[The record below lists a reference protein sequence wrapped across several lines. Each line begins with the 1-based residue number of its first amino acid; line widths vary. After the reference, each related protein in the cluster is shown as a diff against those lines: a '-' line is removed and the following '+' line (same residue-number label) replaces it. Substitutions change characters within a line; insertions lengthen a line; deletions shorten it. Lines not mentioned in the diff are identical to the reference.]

1 MPTVTTRPIVDD
13 TLLDATLHV
22 AFDLGNTE
30 WTLACTPA
38 LTVPPRLRTMPARDL
53 PRLVAEFEA
62 ARRHFGLP
70 AEAPI
75 RTCYEAGRDG
85 FWLHRALTSRGILNI
100 IVDSASIAVNRR
112 ARQAKTDRLD
122 ATALLRLLLR
132 YHAGETRVWC
142 IVRVPTVDEE
152 DRRHPHRELVRL
164 TREHTRSVNRIKGLL
179 AGYGVRLTTLR
190 GFPTQL
196 PQLRQWDGTP
206 LPPGVCARLLT
217 TWARLV
223 LVHTQ
228 RKTLVRARQAL
239 LSSSEDPAVEMVR
252 QLLRLK
258 GIGEVSAWLFAM
270 EFFSWRRFKNRR
282 EVGAL
287 AGLAP
292 IPRRSGDAKRDAG
305 ISKAGNATL
314 RALAVELAWCW
325 LRWQPASALSKW
337 YRRRYATGG
346 GRLRRIGIVALARRL
361 LIALWRYVAQD
372 QVPTGATLKA

>member
-1 MPTVTTRPIVDD
+1 MPTETTRPIADD
-13 TLLDATLHV
+13 PLPDATLHL

-30 WTLACTPA
+30 WTFACTTA
-38 LTVPPRLRTMPARDL
+38 AAVAPRVRTMPARDL

-70 AEAPI
+70 PAAPI
-75 RTCYEAGRDG
+75 RTCDEAGRDG
-85 FWLHRALTSRGILNI
+85 FWLHRALAGGGIPNV
-100 IVDSASIAVNRR
+100 IVDSASIEVNRR

-142 IVRVPTVDEE
+142 VVRVPTVDEE
-152 DRRHPHRELVRL
+152 DRRHAHRELVRL
-164 TREHTRSVNRIKGLL
+164 TREHTRSVNRIEGLL
-179 AGYGVRLTTLR
+179 AGHGVRLTTLR
-190 GFPTQL
+190 NFPTPL

-206 LPPGVCARLLT
+206 LPPGVCARLST

-223 LVHTQ
+223 LVRIQ
-228 RKTLVRARQAL
+228 RKTLVTARQAL
-239 LSSSEDPAVEMVR
+239 LESSRDPAVEMVR

-270 EFFSWRRFKNRR
+270 EFFSWRRFRNRR

-305 ISKAGNATL
+305 ISKAGNGTL
-314 RALAVELAWCW
+314 RALAVELAWGW
-325 LRWQPASALSKW
+325 LRWQPTSELSMW

-346 GRLRRIGIVALARRL
+346 ARLRRIGIVALARRL
-361 LIALWRYVAQD
+361 LIALWRYVAQNE
-372 QVPTGATLKA
+372 VPTGATLKA

>member
-1 MPTVTTRPIVDD
+1 MPSVTTRPIMDD
-13 TLLDATLHV
+13 TLLDATLLV

-38 LTVPPRLRTMPARDL
+38 LAAPPRVRTMPARDL
-53 PRLVAEFEA
+53 PRLVNEFAA
-62 ARRHFGLP
+62 ARRHFGLSP
-70 AEAPI
+70 EAPI

-85 FWLHRALTSRGILNI
+85 FWLHRALASHGILNV
-100 IVDSASIAVNRR
+100 IVDSASIEGTRR

-122 ATALLRLLLR
+122 AAAFLRLLLR
-132 YHAGETRVWC
+132 YHAGETRVWRV
-142 IVRVPTVDEE
+142 VRVPTVDEE
-152 DRRHPHRELVRL
+152 DRRHPHRELLRL
-164 TREHTRSVNRIKGLL
+164 TREHTRSVNRLKGLL
-179 AGYGVRLTTLR
+179 AGHGVRLTTLR
-190 GFPTQL
+190 HFPTQL

-206 LPPGVCARLLT
+206 LPPGVCARLAT

-228 RKTLVRARQAL
+228 RKTLVSARQAL
-239 LSSSEDPAVEMVR
+239 LNSSTDPAVAIVR
-252 QLLRLK
+252 QLLELT
-258 GIGEVSAWLFAM
+258 GIGEVSAWLLAM

-305 ISKAGNATL
+305 ISKAGNGAL
-314 RALAVELAWCW
+314 RALAVELAWGW
-325 LRWQPASALSKW
+325 LRWQPKSALSAW

-346 GRLRRIGIVALARRL
+346 ARLRRIGIVALARRL
-361 LIALWRYVAQD
+361 LIALWRYVAQG
-372 QVPTGATLKA
+372 QVPLGATLKT